1 MGTPAK
7 PQEVSR
13 RRLAI
18 PGVVVALAAAAC
30 LTPTVLADRI
40 ESRQVS
46 AATTARAEPR
56 PASWQTRLDYS
67 QVTPTLEI
75 VLSSPGD
82 MEETV
87 GRSESRPRTPLQVG
101 FRRQLPERHQG
112 DLASSA
118 TWSVLSDGSQVASIS
133 VQSPGAARL
142 RLALQAVLP
151 AAARIRFFGP
161 GTEPRRYPPY
171 SRDDFA
177 RTGAHRLDAAER
189 ESGDEPRA
197 ILWSPIVDGDTVG
210 IEIEVPAGAATS
222 DVQLRV
228 ERLSHF
234 PAEPSP
240 EYRRQNGTSRAPT
253 DDTCPLVDVACKDL
267 PDCPGS
273 AVARIVFTGDD
284 GDSYVCSG
292 TAVNTARS
300 ETENLADPYFLT
312 AHHCIG
318 SQSAADSMETDWFFE
333 HVDCEGSVL
342 SENHSTLHF
351 GGELLATDAQTDMS
365 LLELRDALPAGVCL
379 SGWSATEAGLQTAD
393 SELVALHHAEGQPKK
408 YSAGSPGDYGVALV
422 DDLVVDILEVAWS
435 EGHTL
440 PGSSGA
446 GLFAPEDDGDRP
458 LIGVLS
464 GSPPEECPGAG
475 AFGRLDLFYVNHA
488 QRYLN
493 PDADPISDDYGGD
506 LDAAT
511 GLLLDSE
518 VSARIDH
525 RADTDVFRIEVTE
538 SGTVTLFTAGDTNT
552 VGRLLHDDGSLVDYD
567 VVGGFQNNFRI
578 VAKVTAGT
586 YYIRVTGYDP
596 EAVGDYRL
604 HVGFAPESEYGRP
617 HVPLFLSASD
627 ARREGFVRILNTSNR
642 SGTMEITA
650 FDDDGV
656 RHGPVTLSIGGHE
669 TRHFNSTDLERGNSD
684 KGLSGSTGTGSGDW
698 WLRIDS
704 DLVIEVATYIRTA
717 DGFLTAMHD
726 VAYLYET
733 VGQHFLPTFNPG
745 SNTSQRSL
753 LRIVNPDTTRSINVL
768 VIGQDDSGDYG
779 RAQVQ
784 LSLPPGGA
792 RTVASPQLEAGDT
805 GLQGSL
811 GDGTGKWRLWVE
823 ADGDVM
829 VLSLLE
835 SPTGHLT
842 NLSSPGHIVR

>member
-1 MGTPAK
+1 MRTPAK

-18 PGVVVALAAAAC
+18 PGVVVALAAASC

-40 ESRQVS
+40 ESRAVS
-46 AATTARAEPR
+46 AATTAGVEPR

-67 QVTPTLEI
+67 QVTPTVEI
-75 VLSSPGD
+75 VLSSPGE
-82 MEETV
+82 MEETI
-87 GRSESRPRTPLQVG
+87 GRGESRSRTPLQVG
-101 FRRQLPERHQG
+101 FARQLPEKYQG

-118 TWSVLSDGSQVASIS
+118 TWSVLSDSSQVASIS

-142 RLALQAVLP
+142 RLALQAALP
-151 AAARIRFFGP
+151 TGARIRFFGP

-171 SRDDFA
+171 QREDFA

-189 ESGDEPRA
+189 ESGDDPRP

-267 PDCPGS
+267 PDCPRT
-273 AVARIVFTGDD
+273 AVARIVFTGDA

-292 TAVNTARS
+292 TAVNTGRT

-312 AHHCIG
+312 AHHCIE

-333 HVDCEGSVL
+333 HVDCDGSVL
-342 SENHSTLHF
+342 SEDHSTLHF

-365 LLELRDALPAGVCL
+365 LLELRDALPAGACL

-475 AFGRLDLFYVNHA
+475 AFGRLDLFYVSHA
-488 QRYLN
+488 QRSSHPMRDNQLVCR
-493 PDADPISDDYGGD
+493 DCHDPHGSAGE
-506 LDAAT
+506 
-511 GLLLDSE
+511 GL
-518 VSARIDH
+518 
-525 RADTDVFRIEVTE
+525 
-538 SGTVTLFTAGDTNT
+538 T
-552 VGRLLHDDGSLVDYD
+552 VG
-567 VVGGFQNNFRI
+567 
-578 VAKVTAGT
+578 ATANET
-586 YYIRVTGYDP
+586 C
-596 EAVGDYRL
+596 
-604 HVGFAPESEYGRP
+604 FACHAEKRGPFLWEHAPAAEDCMIC
-617 HVPLFLSASD
+617 HVP
-627 ARREGFVRILNTSNR
+627 
-642 SGTMEITA
+642 
-650 FDDDGV
+650 
-656 RHGPVTLSIGGHE
+656 H
-669 TRHFNSTDLERGNSD
+669 
-684 KGLSGSTGTGSGDW
+684 
-698 WLRIDS
+698 
-704 DLVIEVATYIRTA
+704 
-717 DGFLTAMHD
+717 
-726 VAYLYET
+726 
-733 VGQHFLPTFNPG
+733 G
-745 SNTSQRSL
+745 SNQPALLVRRAPQLCQGCHSSAGHRSFPQ
-753 LRIVNPDTTRSINVL
+753 VA
-768 VIGQDDSGDYG
+768 
-779 RAQVQ
+779 AQ
-784 LSLPPGGA
+784 LPPGP
-792 RTVASPQLEAGDT
+792 ASEFLIAQACLNCHTEVH
-805 GLQGSL
+805 GSNHPS
-811 GDGTGKWRLWVE
+811 GGRL
-823 ADGDVM
+823 
-829 VLSLLE
+829 
-835 SPTGHLT
+835 
-842 NLSSPGHIVR
+842 RR